1 MGGVLGRLVSRPR
14 CRRRPLRYPPYTAPV
29 TSRVDRVERIGLF
42 GGTFDPPHVGHLA
55 AAVNARHDL
64 DLDVVLLVVAN
75 IPWQKVGGRTISPA
89 HARLELVR
97 LAVGDVE
104 GLEVC
109 DREIRRGGRSYT
121 ADTVD
126 DLLAEA
132 PSSRELFVIV
142 GSDAAEGLPTWERVD
157 EVRERAVIVVVDRPG
172 GAWSPPPGW
181 AVERVV
187 VPRLEI
193 SSTDLRARVAAG
205 RPLDYLVPAAVV
217 SGIKRLGLYRD
228 AR

>member
-75 IPWQKVGGRTISPA
+75 IPWQKVGERTISPA

-181 AVERVV
+181 GVERVV

-217 SGIKRLGLYRD
+217 SGINRLGLYRD

>member
-75 IPWQKVGGRTISPA
+75 IPWQKVGERTISPA

-109 DREIRRGGRSYT
+109 DLEIRRGGRSYT

-126 DLLAEA
+126 ELLAEA
-132 PSSRELFVIV
+132 PSSRDLFVIV

-181 AVERVV
+181 GVERVV

-217 SGIKRLGLYRD
+217 SGINRLGLYRD